1 MTEISAGI
9 QILFGFLIFPIL
21 IILLVIIIGT
31 ALNLLP
37 SYFIARYLSSFASH
51 FNRTIFITI
60 FVLCAIAIHLNFR
73 IPSIIKDTIEQP
85 AEYLNISDTI
95 DASIGDSVSIEIND
109 YNIKYKPR
117 YLESTWLSTND
128 YCYGFKKATLV
139 TDNFISRLKS
149 KGFKIEYNTDA
160 PYKVIGFVKKSST
173 HHEIKIKVVKN
184 KKIIAEY
191 SNKFRIAFP
200 GEQSDNAFL
209 SLLFTVQQSTPTRLL
224 FPDFWQ
230 GIFKKR
236 QSQVKYPVSKFL
248 SKVFSISPQIE
259 TLNPV
264 NLKIT
269 SSIVQAK
276 DNLIP
281 MGQFKYNINKLCSYG
296 NTRVDIVTRIVID
309 EENPESRKPAGY
321 WVRIRQKDKPEIL
334 TYLQAPQGNIY
345 RSATI
350 HKTLCTNDHIDVLV
364 SFVGVGKSEKE
375 WGSSFKT
382 YEEINMIRKE
392 LRKAWILKYSYDG
405 SLEEAAVFRLPYD
418 FPQRVDKISQ
428 NGIGAWHF
436 TGYDGTMK
444 RIDGKWWYIVSK
456 KYDVILEKDE

>member
-1 MTEISAGI
+1 M
-9 QILFGFLIFPIL
+9 
-21 IILLVIIIGT
+21 
-31 ALNLLP
+31 
-37 SYFIARYLSSFASH
+37 
-51 FNRTIFITI
+51 
-60 FVLCAIAIHLNFR
+60 
-73 IPSIIKDTIEQP
+73 
-85 AEYLNISDTI
+85 
-95 DASIGDSVSIEIND
+95 
-109 YNIKYKPR
+109 
-117 YLESTWLSTND
+117 
-128 YCYGFKKATLV
+128 V

-160 PYKVIGFVKKSST
+160 PYKIIGFVKKSST

-209 SLLFTVQQSTPTRLL
+209 SLFFTVQQSTPTRLL

-259 TLNPV
+259 TLDPV

-276 DNLIP
+276 DIHILKEKSKN
-281 MGQFKYNINKLCSYG
+281 NIKNFCSYE
-296 NTRVDIVTRIVID
+296 NTRVDIVPRVIID
-309 EENPESRKPAGY
+309 EESPESRKWAGY

-334 TYLQAPQGNIY
+334 TYLQAPQDNIY
-345 RSATI
+345 RNATI
-350 HKTLCTNDHIDVLV
+350 HKTLCTSDHIYVLV

-382 YEEINMIRKE
+382 YEEINMIQKE

-405 SLEEAAVFRLPYD
+405 SLEEADVFRLPYD
-418 FPQRVDKISQ
+418 FPQHVDNLTQ

-436 TGYDGTMK
+436 SGYNGEVK
-444 RIDGKWWYIVSK
+444 LIDGKWWSIISK
-456 KYDVILEKDE
+456 KYDVLLEKDE